1 MILYFLHQKQYREK
15 MRTTTNS
22 IPDIISNEKEAL
34 KTYRLHV
41 GGKKKGPVH
50 SWRILIKILD
60 LKKILQLHVKNIKN
74 ILYMRIKNTR
84 ISCKNTLRYHLFSIC
99 LSVIYFPNILDTIPI
114 RLNLRQR
121 LLLI

>member
-1 MILYFLHQKQYREK
+1 MG
-15 MRTTTNS
+15 TTTNS
-22 IPDIISNEKEAL
+22 IPDIILNEKEAL

-41 GGKKKGPVH
+41 GEKKKGPVH

-74 ILYMRIKNTR
+74 ILYTRIKNTR
-84 ISCKNTLRYHLFSIC
+84 ISCKNTLCYHLFSIR